1 MEFLTALSIGILF
14 AVSVFQVLRRNLIRS
29 AIGLILLTN
38 AVNLFLLST
47 GAYNGFV
54 PAYVNNLSNA
64 HSDALPQALIL
75 TAIVI
80 SMGATAF
87 VFAVLVII
95 SGRYRTSDSDAVD
108 GLKR

>member
-14 AVSVFQVLRRNLIRS
+14 GIGVFQVLRRNLIRS
-29 AIGLILLTN
+29 AIGLIILAN
-38 AVNLFLLST
+38 AVNLFLLSA
-47 GAYNGFV
+47 GAYDGVV
-54 PAYVNNLSNA
+54 PAYVNTLSRA

-87 VFAVLVII
+87 MFAVLIVI
-95 SGRYRTSDSDAVD
+95 SGRYGTSDSDAVN
-108 GLKR
+108 GLKH